1 MVSKKIKILEKIKS
15 DKNKQENLLVIFIT
29 FGVLILSLG
38 VYMVG
43 NHISFGSIILTIGSG
58 IFYISIILFVFF
70 FA

>member
-1 MVSKKIKILEKIKS
+1 MLNKKMRILEKV
-15 DKNKQENLLVIFIT
+15 KNKKQLQENLIVFFIT
-29 FGVLILSLG
+29 LGVLILSLG